1 MIKKIGIAFGVIVI
15 GVLVVAAFRPAEMR
29 ISRDMVIAA
38 SPETL
43 FPYINSSKKAY
54 EWMPWSAGDP
64 GLQIQFSGPAEGV
77 GAKSTWSGKEM
88 GEGSSLVIESI
99 PNQSVKTKLDYTKPF
114 EMSQIA
120 MVSLA
125 PTNGGTRVE
134 WSVSGHNNFFFR
146 LMGVFVNCDKMV
158 GGEFEK
164 GLAKLKTLA
173 ESKH

>member
-1 MIKKIGIAFGVIVI
+1 
-15 GVLVVAAFRPAEMR
+15 
-29 ISRDMVIAA
+29 
-38 SPETL
+38 
-43 FPYINSSKKAY
+43 
-54 EWMPWSAGDP
+54 
-64 GLQIQFSGPAEGV
+64 V

-88 GEGSSLVIESI
+88 GEGTSLVIESI

-114 EMSQIA
+114 EMSQTA
-120 MVSLA
+120 TVSLA